1 MGQPPLGWVCT
12 DFPVIVIVIIGI
24 IRSRSE
30 RGGTRRDADKEER
43 ARHRGEKFK
52 VSEPSARVSDQ
63 ATHSG
68 LAEPPGACCTVQYQS
83 PNGSTTNP

>member
-1 MGQPPLGWVCT
+1 MVCT

-30 RGGTRRDADKEER
+30 RGGTRRDTDKEER

-68 LAEPPGACCTVQYQS
+68 LTEPPRSLLHGPVPFTKWQYNK
-83 PNGSTTNP
+83 PLNP